1 MPILNWI
8 GKERVVTH
16 HSKVPFRTLSLTY
29 GYTAEHRREEGLSSE
44 SGNMIVFG
52 DNLLSLKALLP
63 RLEGQVKC
71 IYNDPPYNTGEKWTY
86 ADDCNDPR
94 TREWINKVVGKQGE
108 DLSRHDKWL
117 CMMYPRLVLMRR
129 MLRPDGVI
137 FISCDDNEQASL
149 RLMMNEIFGEDCFVS
164 NVIWQKTYS
173 PRNDSKGIPTAT
185 DHIVAYSKKP
195 GWNPFKLERTEG
207 MNARYGNPDND
218 VDYWTSDNPFAPN
231 ALTHQG
237 MVYAIQHPFTGEF
250 IYPVVS
256 NCWRYEQGDMLD
268 IMNGWCDY
276 ELRDLNDA
284 DERARVCGISAN
296 EVRPNVMGIVLKEDI
311 ETSRKKAQA
320 VYDRGKW
327 PKYYFTSNGIGGIR
341 RKTYLGDVEGRVTTN
356 LWPYTEVDSTDG
368 AKKELKEI
376 FEGSIPFDTPKPTLL
391 IDRILDIAV
400 EPGDIV
406 MDCFA
411 GSGTTAHSVLK
422 ANAADGGGRKF
433 VLLEQ
438 GEEIVKTTQTRVQ
451 RAISGYKFTGNKTER
466 LYEKKLNANTLKRI
480 NVYYDDAKKKYE
492 EAKASGNYSDVHQPT
507 VKDNNL
513 VVEAEK
519 FYDGY
524 RDGLGG
530 AFDMLE
536 LSESLFIPGT
546 RLLNEEVGEQE
557 LRRYIFYTE
566 THQPLTQT
574 RDEQYPYWL
583 ADYNGVGYYFY
594 YEPYEPTTLTA
605 QNVGDIL
612 KGPMEGGLVAYAD
625 VCELSDEQLA
635 QMGITFRQ
643 IPRDIKRI

>member
-1 MPILNWI
+1 M
-8 GKERVVTH
+8 TY
-16 HSKVPFRTLSLTY
+16 HSKVPFHTLNLTY

-94 TREWINKVVGKQGE
+94 TRDWINKVVGKQGE

-164 NVIWQKTYS
+164 NIIWQKVYS

-218 VDYWTSDNPFAPN
+218 KDYWRPDNAYAPN
-231 ALTHQG
+231 AFTHQG
-237 MVYAIQHPFTGEF
+237 MVYAIQNPFTGKM
-250 IYPVVS
+250 IYPIVS
-256 NCWRYEQGDMLD
+256 NTWRYEQDDMLD
-268 IMNGWCDY
+268 IMNGWCEY

-284 DERARVCGISAN
+284 EERARICGISAD
-296 EVRPNVMGIVLKEDI
+296 EVRQGVMGIVLKESLEI
-311 ETSRKKAQA
+311 SKQKAQT
-320 VYDRGKW
+320 VLERGQW
-327 PKYYFTSNGIGGIR
+327 PKYYFTSSGNLS
-341 RKTYLGDVEGRVTTN
+341 RKTYLGEVGGRVTTN
-356 LWPYTEVDSTDG
+356 LWPFSEVDNTDG
-368 AKKELKEI
+368 AKKELIEI
-376 FEGSIPFDTPKPTLL
+376 FEGAVPFDTPKPTRL
-391 IDRILDIAV
+391 IDRILEIAV

-422 ANAADGGGRKF
+422 ANLKDGGDRKF
-433 VLLEQ
+433 VLLEVDAD
-438 GEEIVKTTQTRVQ
+438 IVKTTQERVQ
-451 RAISGYKFTGNKTER
+451 RAISGYEYTGTKTER
-466 LYEKKLNANTLKRI
+466 IYEKKLNANTLKRI
-480 NVYYDDAKKKYE
+480 TDYYKDAKQTYE
-492 EAKASGNYSDVHQPT
+492 QAKASDNYTDVHQPT

-519 FYDGY
+519 YYDGH

-530 AFDMLE
+530 GFDFME
-536 LSESLFIPGT
+536 LGAPIFKDGT
-546 RLLNEEVGEQE
+546 KMLNEDVGESE
-557 LRRYIFYTE
+557 LRRYVYYTE

-574 RDEQYPYWL
+574 RSEDYPYWL
-583 ADYNGVGYYFY
+583 DDYQGVGYYFY
-594 YEPYEPTTLTA
+594 YEADQPTTLSNETLL
-605 QNVGDIL
+605 NVV
-612 KGPMEGGLVAYAD
+612 KGRMDGGLIVYAD
-625 VCELSDEQLA
+625 LCEFSDDELE

-643 IPRDIKRI
+643 IPRDIRRF

>member
-1 MPILNWI
+1 MPVLNWI
-8 GKERVVTH
+8 GKDSVVTY

-71 IYNDPPYNTGEKWTY
+71 IYNDPPYNTGKPWTY
-86 ADDCNDPR
+86 SDDCNDPR
-94 TREWINKVVGKQGE
+94 TRDWINKVVGKQGE

-164 NVIWQKTYS
+164 NIIWQKSYS
-173 PRNDSKGIPTAT
+173 PRNDSKGIPTTT
-185 DHIVAYSKKP
+185 DHIIAYSKRP

-207 MNARYGNPDND
+207 MNARYANPDKD
-218 VDYWTSDNPFAPN
+218 KDYWRPDNAY
-231 ALTHQG
+231 ASEAATHQG
-237 MVYAIQHPFTGEF
+237 MVYAIQHPFTGEL
-250 IYPVVS
+250 IYPIMS
-256 NCWRYEQGDMLD
+256 NHWRYGQGEMLD
-268 IMNGWCDY
+268 IMNGWCEY

-284 DERARVCGISAN
+284 EERARICGISAD
-296 EVRPNVMGIVLKEDI
+296 EVRQGVMGIVLKESLEI
-311 ETSRKKAQA
+311 SKQKAQA
-320 VYDRGKW
+320 VLERGQW
-327 PKYYFTSNGIGGIR
+327 PKYYFTSSGNIS
-341 RKTYLGDVEGRVTTN
+341 RKTYLGEVGGRVTTN
-356 LWPYTEVDSTDG
+356 LWPFSEVDNTDG
-368 AKKELKEI
+368 AKKELIEI
-376 FEGSIPFDTPKPTLL
+376 FEGAVPFDTPKPTRL
-391 IDRILDIAV
+391 IDRILEIAV

-422 ANAADGGGRKF
+422 ANLKDGGDRKF
-433 VLLEQ
+433 VLLEVDAD
-438 GEEIVKTTQTRVQ
+438 IVKTTQERVQ
-451 RAISGYKFTGNKTER
+451 RAISGYEYTGTKTER
-466 LYEKKLNANTLKRI
+466 IYEKKLNANTLKRI
-480 NVYYDDAKKKYE
+480 TDYYEDAKQTYE
-492 EAKASGNYSDVHQPT
+492 QAKASGNYTDVHQPT

-519 FYDGY
+519 FYDRH

-530 AFDMLE
+530 GFDFME
-536 LSESLFIPGT
+536 LGT
-546 RLLNEEVGEQE
+546 PIFKDGTKMLNEDVGESE
-557 LRRYIFYTE
+557 LRRYVYYTE

-574 RDEQYPYWL
+574 RSEDYPYWL
-583 ADYNGVGYYFY
+583 DDYQGVGYYFY
-594 YEPYEPTTLTA
+594 YEADQPTTLSNETLL
-605 QNVGDIL
+605 NVV
-612 KGPMEGGLVAYAD
+612 KGRMDGGLIVYAD
-625 VCELSDEQLA
+625 LCEFSDDELE

-643 IPRDIKRI
+643 IPRDIRRF

>member
-1 MPILNWI
+1 MPVLNWI
-8 GKERVVTH
+8 GKDSVVTY

-164 NVIWQKTYS
+164 NIIWQKVYS

-207 MNARYGNPDND
+207 MNARYANPDND
-218 VDYWTSDNPFAPN
+218 KDYWRPDNAY
-231 ALTHQG
+231 ASEAATHQG
-237 MVYAIQHPFTGEF
+237 MVYAIQHPFTGEL
-250 IYPVVS
+250 IYPIMS
-256 NCWRYEQGDMLD
+256 NHWRYGQGEMLD
-268 IMNGWCDY
+268 IMNGWCEY

-284 DERARVCGISAN
+284 EERARICGISAD
-296 EVRPNVMGIVLKEDI
+296 EVRQGVMGIVLKESLEI
-311 ETSRKKAQA
+311 SKQKAQA
-320 VYDRGKW
+320 VLERGQW
-327 PKYYFTSNGIGGIR
+327 PKYYFTSSGNIS
-341 RKTYLGDVEGRVTTN
+341 RKTYLGEVGGRVTTN
-356 LWPYTEVDSTDG
+356 LWPFSEVDNTDG
-368 AKKELKEI
+368 AKKELIEI
-376 FEGSIPFDTPKPTLL
+376 FEGAVPFDTPKPTRL

-422 ANAADGGGRKF
+422 ANLKDGGDRKF

-438 GEEIVKTTQTRVQ
+438 DEEIVKTTQERVQ
-451 RAISGYKFTGNKTER
+451 KAISGYNYVGKKTER
-466 LYEKKLNANTLKRI
+466 IYEKKLTAQTLKR
-480 NVYYDDAKKKYE
+480 VAEHYADAKNVYE
-492 EAKASGNYSDVHQPT
+492 EAKASGSYTTVHQPA
-507 VKDNNL
+507 VKDNCII
-513 VVEAEK
+513 VEADTQYE
-519 FYDGY
+519 GH
-524 RDGLGG
+524 RDGLCGSFDYMELG
-530 AFDMLE
+530 APIFKD
-536 LSESLFIPGT
+536 GT
-546 RLLNEEVGEQE
+546 KMLNEEVGESE
-557 LRRYIFYTE
+557 LRRYVYYTE

-574 RDEQYPYWL
+574 RSEDYPYWL
-583 ADYNGVGYYFY
+583 DDYHGVGYYFY
-594 YEPYEPTTLTA
+594 YEADQPTTLSNETLSSVV
-605 QNVGDIL
+605 NGR
-612 KGPMEGGLVAYAD
+612 MEGGLIVYAD
-625 VCELSDEQLA
+625 LCEFSDDELE

-643 IPRDIKRI
+643 IPRDIRQF

>member
-8 GKERVVTH
+8 GKERVVTY

-44 SGNMIVFG
+44 SGNMIVYG
-52 DNLLSLKALLP
+52 DNLMSLKALLP

-164 NVIWQKTYS
+164 NVIWQKVYS
-173 PRNDSKGIPTAT
+173 PKNDRDGIPVST
-185 DHIVAYSKKP
+185 DHIVAYSRKP
-195 GWNPFKLERTEG
+195 HWNPFRLERTEG
-207 MNARYGNPDND
+207 MNARYRNPDND
-218 VDYWTSDNPFAPN
+218 VDYWKSTDSTAQDSVQ
-231 ALTHQG
+231 HQG
-237 MVYAIQHPFTGEF
+237 MVYAIQNPFNGEF
-250 IYPVVS
+250 MYPTAGRHW
-256 NCWRYEQGDMLD
+256 NGEQSDILG
-268 IMNGWCDY
+268 IMNGWCKY

-284 DERARVCGISAN
+284 DKRAEVCGLSAN
-296 EVRPNVMGIVLKEDI
+296 EVRQGVLGIVLNVGD
-311 ETSRKKAQA
+311 RA
-320 VYDRGKW
+320 V
-327 PKYYFTSNGIGGIR
+327 
-341 RKTYLGDVEGRVTTN
+341 TN
-356 LWPYTEVDSTDG
+356 LWPFSEVDNTDG
-368 AKKELKEI
+368 AKKELIEI
-376 FEGSIPFDTPKPTLL
+376 FEGTVPFDTPKPTRL

-422 ANAADGGGRKF
+422 ANAADGGDRKF

-438 GEEIVKTTQTRVQ
+438 DEEIVKTTQTRVQ

-466 LYEKKLNANTLKRI
+466 LYNKTERLYEKKLNANTLKRI
-480 NVYYDDAKKKYE
+480 NEYYDDAKKKYE
-492 EAKASGNYSDVHQPT
+492 EAKASGNYNDVHQPT

-530 AFDMLE
+530 AFDMME
-536 LSESLFIPGT
+536 LSVPLFVEGT
-546 RLLNEEVGEQE
+546 HYLNEEVGETE
-557 LRRYIFYTE
+557 LRRYVYYTE
-566 THQPLTQT
+566 THLPLTQI
-574 RDEQYPYWL
+574 RSEDYPYWL
-583 ADYNGVGYYFY
+583 DDNQGTGYYFY
-594 YEPYEPTTLTA
+594 YEPNSLTTFSRETLY
-605 QNVGDIL
+605 IL
-612 KGPMEGGLVAYAD
+612 KGRMLNGIVVYAD
-625 VCELSDEQLA
+625 ICEFADEELQA
-635 QMGITFRQ
+635 MGITFRQ
-643 IPRDIKRI
+643 IPRDIRKF

>member
-8 GKERVVTH
+8 GKERVVTY

-94 TREWINKVVGKQGE
+94 TRDWINKVVGKQGE

-173 PRNDSKGIPTAT
+173 PRNDKDGIPTAT
-185 DHIVAYSKKP
+185 DHIVAYSRRP
-195 GWNPFKLERTEG
+195 HWNPFRLERTEG

-218 VDYWTSDNPFAPN
+218 IDYWKSSDATAPN
-231 ALTHQG
+231 ASTHQG
-237 MVYAIQHPFTGEF
+237 MVYAIQNPFTGQMM
-250 IYPVVS
+250 YPT
-256 NCWRYEQGDMLD
+256 NGRCWNAEQTDLLD
-268 IMNGWCDY
+268 IMNKWCKY
-276 ELRDLNDA
+276 VLRDLNDA
-284 DERARVCGISAN
+284 DKRAEVCGLSAN
-296 EVRPNVMGIVLKEDI
+296 EVRQGVLGIVLSEDL
-311 ETSRKKAQA
+311 ETSRRKATE
-320 VYDRGKW
+320 VLERGQW
-327 PKYYFTSNGIGGIR
+327 PIFCFSSKDSGLR
-341 RKTYLGDVEGRVTTN
+341 KKTYLGNVGDRAVTN
-356 LWPYTEVDSTDG
+356 LWPFSEVDNTDG
-368 AKKELKEI
+368 AKKELIEI
-376 FEGSIPFDTPKPTLL
+376 FEGTVPFDTPKPTRL

-422 ANAADGGGRKF
+422 ANAADGGDRKF

-438 GEEIVKTTQTRVQ
+438 DEEIVKTTQTRVQ

-480 NVYYDDAKKKYE
+480 NEYYDDAKKKYE
-492 EAKASGNYSDVHQPT
+492 EAKASGNYNDVHQPT

-530 AFDMLE
+530 AFDMME
-536 LSESLFIPGT
+536 LSEPLFLPGS

-625 VCELSDEQLA
+625 VCELSDEQLV
-635 QMGITFRQ
+635 QMGIIFRQ

>member
-1 MPILNWI
+1 MPVLNWI
-8 GKERVVTH
+8 GKDSVVTY

-29 GYTAEHRREEGLSSE
+29 GYTAKHRREEGLSSE

-71 IYNDPPYNTGEKWTY
+71 IYNDPPYNTGEKWKY
-86 ADDCNDPR
+86 PDDCNDPR
-94 TREWINKVVGKQGE
+94 TKAWIDQWVGKQGE
-108 DLSRHDKWL
+108 DLCRHDKWL

-173 PRNDSKGIPTAT
+173 PRNDKDGIPTAT
-185 DHIVAYSKKP
+185 DHIVAYSRRP
-195 GWNPFKLERTEG
+195 HWNPFRLERTEG

-218 VDYWTSDNPFAPN
+218 IDYWKSSDATAPN
-231 ALTHQG
+231 ASTHQG
-237 MVYAIQHPFTGEF
+237 MVYAIQNPFTGQMM
-250 IYPVVS
+250 YPT
-256 NCWRYEQGDMLD
+256 NGRCWNAEQADLLD
-268 IMNGWCDY
+268 IMNKWCKY

-284 DERARVCGISAN
+284 DKRAEVCGLSAN
-296 EVRPNVMGIVLKEDI
+296 EVRQGVLGIVLSEDI
-311 ETSRKKAQA
+311 ETSRRKATE
-320 VYDRGKW
+320 VLERGQW
-327 PKYYFTSNGIGGIR
+327 PIFCFSSTDSGLRK
-341 RKTYLGDVEGRVTTN
+341 KTYLGNVGDRAVTN
-356 LWPYTEVDSTDG
+356 LWPFSEVDNTDG
-368 AKKELKEI
+368 AKKELIEI
-376 FEGSIPFDTPKPTLL
+376 FEGTVPFDTPKPTRL

-422 ANAADGGGRKF
+422 ANLKDGGDRKF
-433 VLLEQ
+433 VLLEVDAD
-438 GEEIVKTTQTRVQ
+438 IVKTTQERVQ
-451 RAISGYKFTGNKTER
+451 RAISGYEYTGTKTER
-466 LYEKKLNANTLKRI
+466 IYEKKLNANTLKRI
-480 NVYYDDAKKKYE
+480 TDYYKDAKQTYE
-492 EAKASGNYSDVHQPT
+492 QAKASDNYTDVHQPT

-519 FYDGY
+519 YYDGH

-530 AFDMLE
+530 GFDFME
-536 LSESLFIPGT
+536 LGAPIFKDGT
-546 RLLNEEVGEQE
+546 KMLNEDVGESE
-557 LRRYIFYTE
+557 LRRYVYYTE

-574 RDEQYPYWL
+574 RSEDYPYWL
-583 ADYNGVGYYFY
+583 DDYQGVGYYFY
-594 YEPYEPTTLTA
+594 YEADQPTTLSNETLL
-605 QNVGDIL
+605 NVV
-612 KGPMEGGLVAYAD
+612 KGRMDGGLIVYAD
-625 VCELSDEQLA
+625 LCEFSDDELE

-643 IPRDIKRI
+643 IPRDIRRF

>member
-8 GKERVVTH
+8 GKEHVVTH
-16 HSKVPFRTLSLTY
+16 HSKVPFRTLRLTY

-149 RLMMNEIFGEDCFVS
+149 RLMMNEIFGEDCFVA
-164 NVIWQKTYS
+164 NVIWQKSYS
-173 PRNDSKGIPTAT
+173 PRNDSKGIPTTT
-185 DHIVAYSKKP
+185 DHIVIYSKKP
-195 GWNPFKLERTEG
+195 NWNPFKLERTEG

-218 VDYWTSDNPFAPN
+218 KDYWRPDNAYAPN
-231 ALTHQG
+231 AITHQG
-237 MVYAIQHPFTGEF
+237 MVYAIQHPFTGEML
-250 IYPVVS
+250 YPATAL
-256 NCWRYEQGDMLD
+256 CWRYEQSEMLN
-268 IMNGWCDY
+268 IMNGWCEY
-276 ELRDLNDA
+276 ELKELDDA
-284 DERARVCGISAN
+284 DKRASVCGVSVN
-296 EVRPNVMGIVLKEDI
+296 DVRQGVLAIVLKESL
-311 ETSRKKAQA
+311 EVSRQKAQE
-320 VYDRGKW
+320 VYDRGQW
-327 PKYYFTSNGIGGIR
+327 PKYYFSKNGYGGIAK
-341 RKTYLGDVEGRVTTN
+341 KTYLGEVGDRVVSN
-356 LWPYTEVDSTDG
+356 FWAHSEVDSTDG

-376 FEGSIPFDTPKPTLL
+376 FEGSIPFDTPKPTRL

-400 EPGDIV
+400 EPGDII

-422 ANAADGGGRKF
+422 ANAADGGDRKF
-433 VLLEQ
+433 ILLEQ
-438 GEEIVKTTQTRVQ
+438 DEEIVKTTQERVQ
-451 RAISGYKFTGNKTER
+451 KAISGYNYVGTKTER
-466 LYEKKLNANTLKRI
+466 LYEKKLTAQTLKR
-480 NVYYDDAKKKYE
+480 VSEHYDAAKKVYE
-492 EAKASGNYSDVHQPT
+492 EAKSSGKYTDVHQPT
-507 VKDNNL
+507 VKDTYMI
-513 VVEAEK
+513 VEADTN
-519 FYDGY
+519 YDGH

-530 AFDMLE
+530 AFDMME
-536 LSESLFIPGT
+536 LSEPLFIPGT

-625 VCELSDEQLA
+625 VCELSDEQLT

>member
-8 GKERVVTH
+8 GKERVVTY

-94 TREWINKVVGKQGE
+94 TRDWINKVVGKQGE

-129 MLRPDGVI
+129 MLRSDGVI

-173 PRNDSKGIPTAT
+173 PRNDKDGIPTAT
-185 DHIVAYSKKP
+185 DHIVAYSRRP
-195 GWNPFKLERTEG
+195 HWNPFRLERTEG

-218 VDYWTSDNPFAPN
+218 IDYWKSSDATAPN
-231 ALTHQG
+231 ASTHQG
-237 MVYAIQHPFTGEF
+237 MVYAIQNPFTGQMM
-250 IYPVVS
+250 YPT
-256 NCWRYEQGDMLD
+256 NGRCWNAEQADLLD
-268 IMNGWCDY
+268 IMNKWCKY

-284 DERARVCGISAN
+284 DKRAEVCGLSAN
-296 EVRPNVMGIVLKEDI
+296 EVRQGVLGIVLSEDI
-311 ETSRKKAQA
+311 ETSRRKATE
-320 VYDRGKW
+320 VLERGQW
-327 PKYYFTSNGIGGIR
+327 PIFCFSSTDSGLRK
-341 RKTYLGDVEGRVTTN
+341 KTYLGNVGDRAVTN
-356 LWPYTEVDSTDG
+356 LWPFSEVDNTDG
-368 AKKELKEI
+368 AKKELIEI
-376 FEGSIPFDTPKPTLL
+376 FEGIVPFDTPKPTRL

-422 ANAADGGGRKF
+422 ANAADGGDRKF

-438 GEEIVKTTQTRVQ
+438 DEEIVKTTQTRVQ

-480 NVYYDDAKKKYE
+480 NEYYDDAKKKYE
-492 EAKASGNYSDVHQPT
+492 EAKASGNYNDVHQPT

-530 AFDMLE
+530 AFDMME
-536 LSESLFIPGT
+536 LSEPLFLPGS

-625 VCELSDEQLA
+625 VCELSDEQLT